1 MRRPSPHALSEEVC
15 DEATATTERNVP
27 SMPRN
32 QGNPQENLRPKWVP
46 TVRTPTR
53 REVLAVTCGGL
64 WALLDLLALQPEL
77 ATVIAAVVVL
87 LVLFVDLDPLPRS
100 GESRSLPSPR
110 GAADDNPSVNPPVYL
125 PNRGE

>member
-1 MRRPSPHALSEEVC
+1 M
-15 DEATATTERNVP
+15 
-27 SMPRN
+27 
-32 QGNPQENLRPKWVP
+32 
-46 TVRTPTR
+46 
-53 REVLAVTCGGL
+53 LAVTCGGL